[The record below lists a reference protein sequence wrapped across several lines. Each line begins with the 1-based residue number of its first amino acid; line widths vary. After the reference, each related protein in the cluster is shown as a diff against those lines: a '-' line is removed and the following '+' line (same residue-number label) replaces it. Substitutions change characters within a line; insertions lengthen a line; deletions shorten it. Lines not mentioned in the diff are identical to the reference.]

1 MCGAAQL
8 KVLQTQWFSPVL
20 SFAVKCS
27 CGSGYL
33 YWRVRVVLLTEF
45 FLVSAG
51 ARASAG
57 SPDDWSPSRQELL
70 VQQDAGV
77 SEEFSL
83 LFLQLLVP
91 SAALSKGRACLAEPP
106 SPHLYPSRIRTS
118 AVFLFQEVG
127 KWDMILEQ
135 PPYQTGTCLLTCS
148 AAQVSRHSA
157 QVWWFEL
164 H

>member
-1 MCGAAQL
+1 MCGAAQSPL
-8 KVLQTQWFSPVL
+8 KSAPNSMSFSGL

-33 YWRVRVVLLTEF
+33 YWRVRVALLTEF
-45 FLVSAG
+45 FLFSAG

-57 SPDDWSPSRQELL
+57 SPDDWNPSRQELL

-106 SPHLYPSRIRTS
+106 PPLTPAGYALVQYSFSRRWENDTWYWSSHRTISDWNVPVDWS
-118 AVFLFQEVG
+118 A
-127 KWDMILEQ
+127 
-135 PPYQTGTCLLTCS
+135 S
-148 AAQVSRHSA
+148 QVSRHSA
-157 QVWWFEL
+157 QV
-164 H
+164 